1 MEKRKQK
8 KQEIHVL
15 YDIFKSHFKIFTKI
29 SSHFK
34 LCKKHSDGYMIN
46 VIISRLRQGNHM
58 VGLVVDNPLLSNT
71 LKHML
76 TSNPNTLKRCDGS
89 YH

>member
-15 YDIFKSHFKIFTKI
+15 YDIFKSHFKIFTKK

-34 LCKKHSDGYMIN
+34 LCKKHFDGYMIT
-46 VIISRLRQGNHM
+46 VISMLRQGNHM
-58 VGLVVDNPLLSNT
+58 VGLVVDDPLVSNT
-71 LKHML
+71 LKHI
-76 TSNPNTLKRCDGS
+76 SEIC
-89 YH
+89 